1 MSWRGASGERAEVAV
16 HIFETDFARE
26 HNRPL
31 VSLEGAHAE
40 RGDRLLVVA
49 VQDAGE
55 IDQEASQELLAAILS
70 RAADPGEPIAAMTLP
85 ESSWLRP
92 RTAVVDTSLVIAPDL
107 IETATKALEAEGYE
121 NVSMRTSQRV
131 DTTNPNDHGHPGHEI
146 AGTTADGA
154 QARVG
159 FRCVGADLDSH
170 FWPTPQEAELGEAI
184 AVVAHCK
191 VVVGVRVDSNTGADL
206 SSSKALFEAMAG
218 FESPPEE
225 TGWPWTVWAAIGA
238 GIVVLALLCTW
249 WLWRVLKGAVK
260 MPEARPD
267 PPHVIALREWAQAN
281 SDRREGSLDDAG
293 LALELSRVLR
303 VYLEAICAW
312 PATARWS
319 GRSRTTAGTRRAP
332 PTCSSG
338 SRTGAGRRS
347 RSCWR
352 TTAWRAIASATPWR
366 WMAAARWS
374 GRTGTT
380 TPAGAKRAPPMSS
393 AAAPIPSTSRPSPP

>member
-1 MSWRGASGERAEVAV
+1 MGESPSFLTAVDTHHLASGHVDTAVDHDVIARPVRLSIALTVCADSTPGAPVIDALTAVYGTIAAMSTARIGFVLLSLMACDPPQAEATVPVTEAPTASAGDPVAEAAYPSLDQLTDPKARDALRMAGYTGGRANTGPEEGAFSLSWRGASGERAEVAV

-55 IDQEASQELLAAILS
+55 INQEASQELLAAILS
-70 RAADPGEPIAAMTLP
+70 RAADPAEPIAAMTLP

-206 SSSKALFEAMAG
+206 SRSKALFEAMAG
-218 FESPPEE
+218 FEGP
-225 TGWPWTVWAAIGA
+225 
-238 GIVVLALLCTW
+238 
-249 WLWRVLKGAVK
+249 
-260 MPEARPD
+260 
-267 PPHVIALREWAQAN
+267 
-281 SDRREGSLDDAG
+281 
-293 LALELSRVLR
+293 
-303 VYLEAICAW
+303 
-312 PATARWS
+312 
-319 GRSRTTAGTRRAP
+319 
-332 PTCSSG
+332 
-338 SRTGAGRRS
+338 
-347 RSCWR
+347 
-352 TTAWRAIASATPWR
+352 
-366 WMAAARWS
+366 
-374 GRTGTT
+374 
-380 TPAGAKRAPPMSS
+380 
-393 AAAPIPSTSRPSPP
+393 